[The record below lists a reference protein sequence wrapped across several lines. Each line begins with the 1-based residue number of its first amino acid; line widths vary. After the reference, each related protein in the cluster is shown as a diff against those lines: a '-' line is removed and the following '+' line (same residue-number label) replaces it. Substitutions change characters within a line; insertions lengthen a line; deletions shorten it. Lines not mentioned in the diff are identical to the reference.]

1 MRGRTQ
7 RAGEP
12 RPGRRV
18 FALRSVVWPLEGAA
32 LPPTRR
38 GRRGKEAA
46 GALLGC
52 WGRSHRGPPAGV
64 VMTLSLAGRPRE
76 LEAGPPP
83 CASFALCSQGPGR
96 SRPEPQTLGSGRSLG
111 PRRGR
116 AGSRRVFIS
125 RPRMPEPAGGPGDL
139 RLVAETEPPG
149 ATSPGR
155 FPGGGGGAPS
165 PRPLRDLGHF
175 QGWRGVTQPGSPW
188 LCCPG
193 TAVGPVVWPPGASAR
208 FCHRGVSVGQAP
220 RTRAPVCG
228 HLSLGPRPGLGLSPK
243 RPRSRR
249 LSVCLTL

>member
-1 MRGRTQ
+1 MWGRTQ

-12 RPGRRV
+12 RPGRLV
-18 FALRSVVWPLEGAA
+18 FALRSAVWPLEGAA
-32 LPPTRR
+32 LPPTRG

-46 GALLGC
+46 GALLGAEPP
-52 WGRSHRGPPAGV
+52 GPP
-64 VMTLSLAGRPRE
+64 GRCRHDAEPGRTPCPRE

>member
-1 MRGRTQ
+1 MWGRTQ
-7 RAGEP
+7 RAEEP
-12 RPGRRV
+12 RPGRLV
-18 FALRSVVWPLEGAA
+18 FALRSAVWPLEGAA
-32 LPPTRR
+32 LPPTRG

-46 GALLGC
+46 GALLGAEPP
-52 WGRSHRGPPAGV
+52 GPP
-64 VMTLSLAGRPRE
+64 GRCRHDAE
-76 LEAGPPP
+76 
-83 CASFALCSQGPGR
+83 PGR
-96 SRPEPQTLGSGRSLG
+96 TPSGTGSGTSAVRFFRSLQSGPWAKSPRTTDLGLGPVARAAAGSGRFSKG
-111 PRRGR
+111 FHFKAAH
-116 AGSRRVFIS
+116 AGACR
-125 RPRMPEPAGGPGDL
+125 GPGDL

-155 FPGGGGGAPS
+155 YPGGGGGAPS

-243 RPRSRR
+243 RPRSRH